1 MKSGLKNR
9 WKLSKKERF
18 KIRTTVERANA
29 YLKDWLIPDR
39 ICYRSDKKIAFI
51 LMNSVLVL
59 TALKIIQNQLITQ
72 LQSGNPMA
80 VWLLELALYNFNI
93 RFYTTRNS
101 FIKKDREVIQS
112 LYVFET
118 ENDFSYDFSPTKQTW
133 LKITDRKILPAY
145 KWFVEITIWNM

>member
-1 MKSGLKNR
+1 
-9 WKLSKKERF
+9 
-18 KIRTTVERANA
+18 
-29 YLKDWLIPDR
+29 
-39 ICYRSDKKIAFI
+39 
-51 LMNSVLVL
+51 MNSVLVL

-80 VWLLELALYNFNI
+80 VWLLKLALYNFNI

-145 KWFVEITIWNM
+145 KWFVEITTWNM

>member
-1 MKSGLKNR
+1 MYRIKR
-9 WKLSKKERF
+9 Q
-18 KIRTTVERANA
+18 ACYA

-80 VWLLELALYNFNI
+80 V
-93 RFYTTRNS
+93 
-101 FIKKDREVIQS
+101 
-112 LYVFET
+112 
-118 ENDFSYDFSPTKQTW
+118 
-133 LKITDRKILPAY
+133 
-145 KWFVEITIWNM
+145 